1 MYINL
6 IITVLIIVNP
16 LRFCLSHFRGGS
28 ITWRYKNNRQIYIKY
43 KLSFR
48 RDIYDHFCNKLDS
61 NVTIRGEGYLETFV
75 FNHLGYS
82 DSRSLINQMSYL
94 CTGFSE
100 DENWTYG
107 QNTVLVTMPFDL
119 TSQTHILRYS
129 GKYWIPLVSGSP
141 EWLLQLTVN
150 LTYRGDIG
158 RINSSPTASFPPFLR
173 LKYGC
178 LYSLSIPVK
187 DEDGDIIKC
196 RWANTY
202 MYTRYNITF
211 RWNSWSECSYYS
223 YYHHDNNL
231 LCQPPSN
238 LFLNK
243 DMCVI
248 TYNSTV
254 STGFYVVALQIED
267 FAIGEAV
274 NALSSI
280 PLQFLIEVTFQNSSD
295 SCEIKPVFET
305 LHDTNSIIEI
315 PVYTKYHQNI
325 IARGFTI
332 SKIQVISQ
340 IQLTISELL
349 MFGTSYERWYINVTW
364 IPSPIYIGNHSICY
378 TAFDIISQSSEKIC
392 TAVNVTSSI
401 NYCMENVDSF
411 HTKWNIT
418 AANTQVN
425 LSCTRSTH
433 FCVEHVDR
441 FNNKWNTTVINT
453 NVNVS
458 CTGEYLGYASRNC
471 TGEGIWG
478 EPNYSQCI
486 STKHYC
492 GENVDRFNI
501 KWSLTKPKS
510 QVNLF
515 CTGDYVGNVS
525 RNCNGVGIWDEPN
538 YSQCIS
544 KSLQYLVEQTARLLS
559 GGSEYNIVTI
569 ILEDL
574 ENITRVQTGLRSG
587 DLLASSAI
595 LNAIAKYVTDHKEK
609 LAVNQLEIFGSL
621 CDNLLQE
628 KNHQTWDELTDEG
641 LTGVTSLVN
650 AVTDY
655 NNAFNQVIDGEYSVV
670 VVKDNI
676 VMEVGRNSSDD
687 ITVPDRLK
695 TSESWIAD
703 SATEIKLKKN
713 ICSGLTGYSSTFYR
727 NISRFFPKFFID
739 NGEVRAFDGWYDVN
753 SIIADFTVTGKSCS
767 DFSLVVTFG
776 HLLGNFSRPYCGFW
790 NFTAFNT
797 VNGAWSS
804 FGSQVMNSTDSY
816 TICEYNHTTNF
827 AVLMSPGLTPMSH
840 HLPLSMI
847 SAIGCGIS
855 IVFLVIT
862 LIVHC
867 VLWKYVKN
875 DRTKILM
882 NLCVVLILSYIIFL
896 AGITRTDN
904 KEVCTAIAVALHY
917 IFLTDFALM
926 LAEGIHLVR
935 MVVIIF
941 PSKSIIQ
948 WLLPACWV
956 LPGGIVGIAA
966 SVTKLKGYGN
976 QKICWLTLESNLIWA
991 FIGPALL
998 VILINFVIII
1008 ITVSKIMTSKGLA
1021 KKTIQEKS
1029 KIGST
1034 SICVMLPL
1042 FGVTWVLGAFSL
1054 NEDLVMFQYLFSTFN
1069 SLQGLFI
1076 CLFHCFLNKKVREGY
1091 HHFQRRRK
1099 ANRMDTKL
1107 SSDLT
1112 NYDNNKKIT
1121 AHQRKYLDTEERNK
1135 GI

>member
-1 MYINL
+1 
-6 IITVLIIVNP
+6 
-16 LRFCLSHFRGGS
+16 
-28 ITWRYKNNRQIYIKY
+28 
-43 KLSFR
+43 
-48 RDIYDHFCNKLDS
+48 
-61 NVTIRGEGYLETFV
+61 
-75 FNHLGYS
+75 
-82 DSRSLINQMSYL
+82 MSYL

-100 DENWTYG
+100 EENWTYG
-107 QNTVLVTMPFDL
+107 QNMVLVTLPSDSTNQAYVL
-119 TSQTHILRYS
+119 LYS
-129 GKYWIPLVSGSP
+129 GKSWIPLVAGSP
-141 EWLLQLTVN
+141 VWLLKITVDLTI
-150 LTYRGDIG
+150 REDIG
-158 RINSSPTASFPPFLR
+158 RVNSPPITYLPPVLR
-173 LKYGC
+173 LRYGC

-187 DEDGDIIKC
+187 DEDGDKIKC
-196 RWANTY
+196 RWAHQFPNT
-202 MYTRYNITF
+202 TF
-211 RWNSWSECSYYS
+211 GNFKIRN
-223 YYHHDNNL
+223 D
-231 LCQPPSN
+231 
-238 LFLNK
+238 K
-243 DMCVI
+243 CVI

-254 STGFYVVALQIED
+254 DTGFYVVALQIED
-267 FAIGEAV
+267 FATGEAV
-274 NALSSI
+274 NELSSI

-305 LHDTNSIIEI
+305 LHDMNSIIEI
-315 PVYTKYHQNI
+315 PVYTKYHQTI
-325 IARGFTI
+325 IAKALPM
-332 SKIQVISQ
+332 SY
-340 IQLTISELL
+340 
-349 MFGTSYERWYINVTW
+349 TSIFSLKCTYIFQ
-364 IPSPIYIGNHSICY
+364 SIYR
-378 TAFDIISQSSEKIC
+378 KIC
-392 TAVNVTSSI
+392 TTVNVTSSI

-425 LSCTRSTH
+425 LSCTNEYMDSVSRNCSGGGIWEEPNYIQCSTH
-433 FCVEHVDR
+433 YCVENVDK
-441 FNNKWNTTVINT
+441 FNTKWNTTVINT
-453 NVNVS
+453 QVNVS
-458 CTGEYLGYASRNC
+458 CTGEYVGNVSRNC
-471 TGEGIWG
+471 TGEGIWE
-478 EPNYSQCI
+478 EPDYSQCI
-486 STKHYC
+486 STTYYC
-492 GENVDRFNI
+492 GGNVDRFNTI
-501 KWSLTKPKS
+501 WSLTKPKS
-510 QVNLF
+510 QVTLF

-525 RNCNGVGIWDEPN
+525 RNCNGVGIWDDPN

-544 KSLQYLVEQTARLLS
+544 KSIQLLIEQTARLLS

-574 ENITRVQTGLRSG
+574 ENITRVHTGLRSG
-587 DLLASSAI
+587 DLLASSDI
-595 LNAIAKYVTDHKEK
+595 LNDIAKYVTDHKEK
-609 LAVNQLEIFGSL
+609 LAVNQLE
-621 CDNLLQE
+621 
-628 KNHQTWDELTDEG
+628 TWDELTDEG

-655 NNAFNQVIDGEYSVV
+655 NNAFNQVIDGEFSVV

-727 NISRFFPKFFID
+727 NISRFFPKFFIH
-739 NGEVRAFDGWYDVN
+739 NGEIRSFDGWYDVN

-767 DFSLVVTFG
+767 DFSLVVTFE
-776 HLLGNFSRPYCGFW
+776 HLFGNFSRPFCGFW
-790 NFTAFNT
+790 NFTAFNNPET
-797 VNGAWSS
+797 GAWSS

-816 TICEYNHTTNF
+816 TRRKVICEYNHTKNF

-862 LIVHC
+862 LLVHC

-882 NLCVVLILSYIIFL
+882 NLCVALILSYIIFL

-904 KEVCTAIAVALHY
+904 KEICTAIAVALHY

-976 QKICWLTLESNLIWA
+976 QKICWLTLESNLIWG

-1008 ITVSKIMTSKGLA
+1008 ITVSKIMTSKG
-1021 KKTIQEKS
+1021 
-1029 KIGST
+1029 IGST

-1054 NEDLVMFQYLFSTFN
+1054 NEDLVIFQYLFSIFN

-1076 CLFHCFLNKKVREGY
+1076 CLFHCFLNKKVKEGY

>member
-6 IITVLIIVNP
+6 VVTVLIIVNP
-16 LRFCLSHFRGGS
+16 LRFCLSHFRGGT
-28 ITWRYKNNRQIYIKY
+28 ITWRYKSDQRIYITY
-43 KLSFR
+43 QLSFR
-48 RDIYDHFCNKLDS
+48 RDIQDHFCNKLDS
-61 NVTIRGEGYLETFV
+61 NVLIHGEGYLETFV
-75 FNHLGYS
+75 FGRLGNAY
-82 DSRSLINQMSYL
+82 SRSLINQMSYL

-100 DENWTYG
+100 DEDWTYG
-107 QNTVLVTMPFDL
+107 QNTVLVTLPSDSTNQAYL
-119 TSQTHILRYS
+119 LRYS
-129 GKYWIPLVSGSP
+129 GKSWIPLVGGSP
-141 EWLLQLTVN
+141 AWILQLTVD
-150 LTYRGDIG
+150 LTIRGDIG
-158 RINSSPTASFPPFLR
+158 RVNSPPITSLPPVLR
-173 LKYGC
+173 LRYGC

-187 DEDGDIIKC
+187 DEDGDKIKC
-196 RWANTY
+196 RWAHH
-202 MYTRYNITF
+202 RPNITF
-211 RWNSWSECSYYS
+211 GYYWWSECIGII
-223 YYHHDNNL
+223 
-231 LCQPPSN
+231 CQTPSN
-238 LFLNK
+238 FLLNK

-254 STGFYVVALQIED
+254 SSGFYVVALQIED
-267 FAIGEAV
+267 FATDEAV
-274 NALSSI
+274 NELSSI

-305 LHDTNSIIEI
+305 LHDMNSIIEI
-315 PVYTKYHQNI
+315 PVYTAYHQTI
-325 IARGFTI
+325 IAKGLNQA
-332 SKIQVISQ
+332 SD
-340 IQLTISELL
+340 
-349 MFGTSYERWYINVTW
+349 N
-364 IPSPIYIGNHSICY
+364 
-378 TAFDIISQSSEKIC
+378 IC
-392 TAVNVTSSI
+392 TTVNVTSSI

-425 LSCTRSTH
+425 LSCTSEYMDTVSRNCSGAGIWEEPNYIQCSTH
-433 FCVEHVDR
+433 YCVENVDR

-453 NVNVS
+453 HVNVS
-458 CTGEYLGYASRNC
+458 CTGEYVGNVSRNC
-471 TGEGIWG
+471 TCEGIWE
-478 EPNYSQCI
+478 EPDYSQCI
-486 STKHYC
+486 STTYYC
-492 GENVDRFNI
+492 GANVDRFNTI
-501 KWSLTKPKS
+501 WSLTKPKS
-510 QVNLF
+510 QVTLF

-525 RNCNGVGIWDEPN
+525 RNCNGVGIWDDPN

-544 KSLQYLVEQTARLLS
+544 KSIQLLIEQTARLVS
-559 GGSEYNIVTI
+559 GGSENNIVTI

-574 ENITRVQTGLRSG
+574 ENITRVHTGLRSG

-595 LNAIAKYVTDHKEK
+595 LNDIAKYVTDHKEK

-621 CDNLLQE
+621 CDNLLLE
-628 KNHQTWDELTDEG
+628 KNHQTWDELMDVG

-655 NNAFNQVIDGEYSVV
+655 NNAFNQVIDSEFSVV

-676 VMEVGRNSSDD
+676 VMEVGRNSSDE

-727 NISRFFPKFFID
+727 NISRFFPKYFIH
-739 NGEVRAFDGWYDVN
+739 NGEIRSFDGWYDVN

-767 DFSLVVTFG
+767 DFSLVVTFE
-776 HLLGNFSRPYCGFW
+776 HLFGNFSRPFCGFW

-862 LIVHC
+862 LLVHC

-882 NLCVVLILSYIIFL
+882 NLCVALILSYIIFL

-1054 NEDLVMFQYLFSTFN
+1054 NEDLVIFQYLFSIFN